1 MATVKDVGKGSL
13 VRVGLG
19 YLLIMTLLVLLGG
32 LLYGLGG
39 GYVGWPKLAF
49 QQLLLWSLGVWFA
62 LCWFCP
68 VILLAWD
75 RLALRQARRVVGP
88 DMDAANARLNSGA
101 TAPDAATA
109 RELRKHLRKH
119 HGLLWR
125 RKVRL
130 LLVLGEPAQIE
141 AIAPTLADKR
151 WLEGQGTVLLW
162 GGSAQS
168 TLEQSFP
175 AQWRGL
181 SRWRAL
187 DGVVWA
193 LSPAQAADDAAL
205 AAGVLQLQR
214 LAGGLHWQLPLHLW
228 QVCDSPWP
236 QDTRKARPVGCRLPA
251 RLTAAALETSLSGL
265 LEPLRREGLA
275 QMNGEMRHDF
285 LLRLSRDLQG
295 EGIARWRHTLAPLAG
310 EFSRGVP
317 LRGLWF
323 SLPVPGAQRDAQ
335 HVWPAAPVW
344 QGVLDDNA
352 GNRRLGWSVPRA
364 AYVLVL
370 GLATL
375 WGAGLL
381 LSFIG
386 NRVQIAQVQTSLAAL
401 EQPGNG
407 DAQLGA
413 LNDLVRE
420 LARLE
425 YRAEHGAP
433 WYERFGLNQ
442 NPQLLSV
449 VWPRYVEANNRLI
462 RDPAAANLQRQLN
475 ALIKLPPGSEQRA
488 ERASSAYEQLKAY
501 LMLARPQKAN
511 AGFLSKA
518 LANAEPSRAGVSP
531 GLWQGLSPTLWQF
544 YAEHLAA
551 HPDWAIKA
559 DPTLVALTRQVLL
572 GQLGQRNAETSLY
585 QQVLDLAA
593 NQYPDLGM
601 QTMVGETDALALFY
615 TEASVP
621 GVFTRQAW
629 EGQVRQAIDDIAEA
643 RREEIDW
650 VLSDKQTDIAAE
662 LTPAVLRERLTERYF
677 EDYANAWLDFLNS
690 LRWHQ
695 AGSLPDV
702 IDQLTLMSDV
712 RQSPLIALM
721 NTLAY
726 QGQAG
731 ARSQALADS
740 LITSAKKLID
750 QDTVPVIDQRTQ
762 VPRSP
767 LEATFGPLLTLLGKD
782 PEGKPDTE
790 RLSLQ
795 GFLNR
800 ITRVR
805 LKLQQVDNAPDPQE
819 MTQALAQAV
828 FQGKN
833 VDLTDT
839 QSYGSEIAASLGA
852 EWAGVGQTLFVQ
864 PLQQAWQRVLQ
875 PSAAGLNSQWQRA
888 VVTDWQRAFAGRYPF
903 ADTASDSSLPMLG
916 QMIRADSGRI
926 EQFLQRQLSGVLRKE
941 GSRWVADP
949 RHSQGLRFNPQF
961 LAAVNRLSHLAD
973 VIYTDGGMGLSFELQ
988 GKAVRDVVQTTFVLN
1003 GEQHQYFNQRE
1014 TWQRFN
1020 WPGRSDHPGASLSWT
1035 SINTGE
1041 RLFGDFQ
1048 GTWGLI
1054 RLLEQA
1060 RITPLDDGN
1069 SHYRM
1074 VLKAPDGANLTW
1086 NLRTE
1091 LGAGPLALLALRNFT
1106 LPQQIFL
1113 GEDAEME
1120 PYAQNGSME

>member
-1 MATVKDVGKGSL
+1 MQ
-13 VRVGLG
+13 
-19 YLLIMTLLVLLGG
+19 
-32 LLYGLGG
+32 
-39 GYVGWPKLAF
+39 F
-49 QQLLLWSLGVWFA
+49 
-62 LCWFCP
+62 
-68 VILLAWD
+68 
-75 RLALRQARRVVGP
+75 RRVVWLAVLVVALLLIGTILGVLVWHYP
-88 DMDAANARLNSGA
+88 EVFGFRSGSDRQTTGLWVISATTLVLVMCVAGYHLLGHQLGRSAYLRQEGDDVPQPTQASHPESRNAQAAQRVSSIKAYL
-101 TAPDAATA
+101 
-109 RELRKHLRKH
+109 RERY
-119 HGLLWR
+119 GFFWR
-125 RKVRL
+125 CKVRL

-162 GGSAQS
+162 GGSAWS
-168 TLEQSFP
+168 TLDQSFP
-175 AQWRGL
+175 TKWRGL

-193 LSPAQAADDAAL
+193 LNNTQAADDAAI
-205 AAGVLQLQR
+205 AAGTRQLQR
-214 LAGGLHWQLPLHLW
+214 LARSLSWQLPLHLW
-228 QVCDSPWP
+228 QVSDSAWS
-236 QDTRKARPVGCRLPA
+236 QATRKARPVGCLLPA
-251 RLTAAALETSLSGL
+251 RLTAAALETSLSRL

-275 QMNGEMRHDF
+275 QMNGEMSHDF

-295 EGIARWRHTLAPLAG
+295 EGIARWRHTLVPLAG
-310 EFSRGVP
+310 EFTRGVP

-323 SLPVPGAQRDAQ
+323 SLPVQRTQRDAQ

-344 QGVLDDNA
+344 HGVLDDKA
-352 GNRRLGWSVPRA
+352 SGRRLGWSVPRV
-364 AYVLVL
+364 AYVLML

-381 LSFIG
+381 LSFVS
-386 NRVQIAQVQTSLAAL
+386 NRVQIAQVQASLAAL

-407 DAQLGA
+407 DVQLNA

-420 LARLE
+420 LARLD
-425 YRAEHGAP
+425 YRAEHGVP
-433 WYERFGLNQ
+433 WYQRFGLNQ
-442 NPQLLSV
+442 NPDLLDV
-449 VWPRYVEANNRLI
+449 MWPRYVEANNRLI

-475 ALIKLPPGSEQRA
+475 ALISLPPGSEQRA
-488 ERASSAYEQLKAY
+488 ERAQSAYEQLKAY
-501 LMLARPQKAN
+501 LMLARPQKVN
-511 AGFLSKA
+511 AGFLTKA
-518 LANAEPSRAGVSP
+518 LTNAEPSRAGVSP

-544 YAEHLAA
+544 YGEHLVA

-593 NQYPDLGM
+593 NQYPDMGV
-601 QTMVGETDALALFY
+601 QNMVGETDALSLFY

-621 GVFTRQAW
+621 GVFTRHAW

-662 LTPAVLRERLTERYF
+662 LTPEVLKERLTERYF
-677 EDYANAWLDFLNS
+677 LDYANAWLDFLNT

-695 AGSLPDV
+695 ADNLPDV
-702 IDQLTLMSDV
+702 IDQLTLMTDV

-731 ARSQALADS
+731 TRTQALADS
-740 LITSAKKLID
+740 LIKSAQKLID
-750 QDTVPVIDQRTQ
+750 QDKVPVIDQQTHA
-762 VPRSP
+762 PRSP
-767 LEATFGPLLTLLGKD
+767 LDATFGPLLTLLGKD
-782 PEGKPDTE
+782 PEGKADND

-795 GFLNR
+795 AFLTR
-800 ITRVR
+800 VTRVR
-805 LKLQQVDNAPDPQE
+805 LKLQQVSNAPDPQE
-819 MTQALAQAV
+819 MTQALAQTV
-828 FQGKN
+828 FQGKS

-839 QSYGSEIAASLGA
+839 QSYGSLIAASLGA
-852 EWAGVGQTLFVQ
+852 EWGGVGQTLFVQ

-875 PSAAGLNSQWQRA
+875 PSAAGLNNQWQRA
-888 VVTDWQRAFAGRYPF
+888 VVTDWQGAFAGRYPF
-903 ADTASDSSLPMLG
+903 SDTASDASLPMLG

-961 LAAVNRLSHLAD
+961 LAAINQLSQLAD

-988 GKAVRDVVQTTFVLN
+988 GKPVRDVVQTTFVLN

-1014 TWQRFN
+1014 IWQRFN

-1054 RLLEQA
+1054 RLLEKAQ
-1060 RITPLDDGN
+1060 ITPLDDGD

-1091 LGAGPLALLALRNFT
+1091 LGAGPLALLQLRDFT

-1113 GEDAEME
+1113 GEGAADE
-1120 PYAQNGSME
+1120 PYAKNGSFE